1 LDGNVRS
8 GCQFRKEWSNRVG
21 RVWNSEAH
29 SSMRA

>member
-8 GCQFRKEWSNRVG
+8 GCQFRKTRSNRVG
-21 RVWNSEAH
+21 QAWNSEAH